1 MNVMGISE
9 ALIFSGTALIVTGTV
24 VPGWWILGFGVLS
37 GFLRYVQWWGQR
49 AMLEEQKSESEIEK
63 ILNALTSKE
72 RTK

>member
-9 ALIFSGTALIVTGTV
+9 ALIFSGTALIVSGTA
-24 VPGWWILGFGVLS
+24 PHGWWILGFGVLT

-63 ILNALTSKE
+63 VINALTSNE
-72 RTK
+72 RSK